1 MRRISVAAALMLS
14 GLSAQAQSMSAE
26 QKAQFQSA
34 MISHVEAVSVD
45 GAYTYLDTKT
55 QAIKTVYPANVH
67 PFVVKVAGKV
77 FVCSEMVTETG
88 ETVTADFMIEEIDGS
103 YRVVQM
109 LVNNRDALKAAMK
122 KKKSGT

>member
-1 MRRISVAAALMLS
+1 MNRILAATALMLS
-14 GLSAQAQSMSAE
+14 GVSVQAQSLTAE

-55 QAIKTVYPANVH
+55 KTIKTVYPANVH
-67 PFVVKVAGKV
+67 PFVVSVSGKV
-77 FVCSEMVTETG
+77 FVCSEMITETG
-88 ETVTADFMIEEIDGS
+88 EAVTADFMVEEIDGTF
-103 YRVVQM
+103 RVVQM

-122 KKKSGT
+122 MGGG